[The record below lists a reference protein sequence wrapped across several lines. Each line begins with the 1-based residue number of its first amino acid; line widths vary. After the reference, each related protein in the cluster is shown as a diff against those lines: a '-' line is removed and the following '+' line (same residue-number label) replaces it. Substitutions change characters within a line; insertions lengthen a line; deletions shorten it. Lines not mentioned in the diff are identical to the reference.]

1 MERVRLHVMALD
13 CPDPLTLAGFYAA
26 LTGLQVE
33 PLGEFPPE
41 KVTWIELLNDGC
53 PTLGFQKVDDFRPP
67 TWPTGP
73 LPQQA
78 HLDFYVD
85 DLDDG
90 ERFALSLGARKAK
103 FQPGGASFR
112 VYLDPA
118 GHPFCLV
125 VPATD

>member
-1 MERVRLHVMALD
+1 MDRVRLHVMALD
-13 CPDPLTLAGFYAA
+13 CPDPLTLAAFYAA

-33 PLGEFPPE
+33 PLGDFPPE
-41 KVTWIELLNDGC
+41 RVTWIELLNDGR
-53 PTLGFQKVDDFRPP
+53 PTLGFQKVDDYRTP

-73 LPQQA
+73 IPQQA
-78 HLDFYVD
+78 HLDFHVE

-90 ERFALSLGARKAK
+90 ERFVLSLGARKAD
-103 FQPGGASFR
+103 FQTGGASFR

-125 VPATD
+125 VPSTD